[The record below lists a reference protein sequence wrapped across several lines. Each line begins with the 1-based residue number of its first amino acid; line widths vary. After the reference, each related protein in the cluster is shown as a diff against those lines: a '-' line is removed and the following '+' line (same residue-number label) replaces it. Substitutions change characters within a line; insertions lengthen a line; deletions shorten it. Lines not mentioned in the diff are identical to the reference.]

1 MVSTAATELRTVN
14 FKISGCS
21 YLLGKSSSGLIDECR
36 TDDSQSRTFQ
46 FRNSTSFAGMHFTST
61 MHPSGTSVGSG
72 AMQLR
77 SSQRGCLSSIL
88 PKLWS
93 AFDDHMKAAS
103 KLSIITPSLTNKI
116 PFLTVRVQAIGL
128 NFRDVLN
135 ILDMYPDIPGAPG
148 GDFSGIV
155 LGGSNIMGASMY
167 RPGEEIFGVAPG
179 CLGSRVSACAH
190 AVVRKP
196 PSLTF
201 AEAAVCP
208 TIFCTVYLTME
219 CASPIR
225 RALIH
230 AGAGGSWISSLS
242 GLRISRNRSVCNSW
256 QPSETCDA
264 SKSWR

>member
-1 MVSTAATELRTVN
+1 M
-14 FKISGCS
+14 
-21 YLLGKSSSGLIDECR
+21 
-36 TDDSQSRTFQ
+36 
-46 FRNSTSFAGMHFTST
+46 
-61 MHPSGTSVGSG
+61 
-72 AMQLR
+72 
-77 SSQRGCLSSIL
+77 
-88 PKLWS
+88 
-93 AFDDHMKAAS
+93 
-103 KLSIITPSLTNKI
+103 
-116 PFLTVRVQAIGL
+116 QAIGL

-230 AGAGGSWISSLS
+230 AGAGGV
-242 GLRISRNRSVCNSW
+242 GLAACQVFASRGIEVFATAGS
-256 QPSETCDA
+256 PSETCDA